1 MNNLG
6 FNNANSNNLSAS
18 NPSANNLS
26 INILQ
31 TPVYGFS
38 DGEMAL
44 RQMLK
49 IKQDI
54 ERESMHRENALLA
67 SNKAHHEVLIRL
79 AIAAEYRDNDTG
91 SHIIRLGYMA
101 EKLSALLGESD
112 VFCFLIRLA
121 APMHDVGK
129 IGVPD
134 SLLNAAGESNAED
147 IPMLQ
152 AHAEIG
158 YKILANS
165 NIALFQLAATIAL
178 NHHEKLDGSGY
189 PNKLLG
195 KNIPLAGRIVSI
207 IDCFDAL
214 TTDKSDRKAFSDNV
228 AVEMMLEKRGSYFDP
243 EILDVFVEHIN
254 DFIELR
260 QKINSIKIEYSQLM
274 NFSLHEIMQPTPLQT
289 KV

>member
-1 MNNLG
+1 MTQSIT
-6 FNNANSNNLSAS
+6 NSVLK
-18 NPSANNLS
+18 L
-26 INILQ
+26 
-31 TPVYGFS
+31 TPEFGFS
-38 DGEMAL
+38 DHSMAFN
-44 RQMLK
+44 QMLK
-49 IKQDI
+49 ITEDI
-54 ERESMHRENALLA
+54 QSERVGRSEALLA
-67 SNKAHHEVLIRL
+67 ANKAHHEVLIRL
-79 AIAAEYRDNDTG
+79 ALAAEYRDNDTG

-101 EKLSALLGESD
+101 EKLSALLGESE

-178 NHHEKLDGSGY
+178 NHHEKFNGSGY
-189 PNKLLG
+189 PNKLFG

-214 TTDKSDRKAFSDNV
+214 TMDRSDRKAFSDNV
-228 AVEMMLEKRGSYFDP
+228 AVEMMLDKRGSYFDS
-243 EILDVFVEHIN
+243 EILDVFVEHI
-254 DFIELR
+254 DEFINLR
-260 QKINSIKIEYSQLM
+260 NKINSIKIEYGQLM
-274 NFSLHEIMQPTPLQT
+274 NFSLHELMQPTPLQT